1 MTSDKIRRTFL
12 VYFEKRGHKIVP
24 SSSILPPDPT
34 VLFTTA
40 GMQQFK
46 EYYLGKSSPYGN
58 KVVSCQKCFRTSD
71 IEEIGD
77 TNHLTFL
84 EMLGNFS
91 FGDYFKKESI
101 EFALELLTKE
111 YKIPTNKLWIT
122 YFKGDPSTSSG
133 RAVPEDKESQ
143 GIWQKL
149 GIPGE
154 KMFGFGKKDN
164 FWGPTGAEGP
174 CGPTTEI
181 HYDVTGKPCELGK
194 ECIPN
199 CTCGRFI
206 ELWNLVFNEYY
217 QNKEGKL
224 TPLEQKGVD
233 TGMGFERLAM
243 VIQDKP
249 SVFGTDLFEPILKEI
264 LGQDERA
271 RRIIADH
278 IKGSVFLVSEGIL
291 PSNVEQGYI
300 LRRLIRRAIRYGK
313 ILDLSQ
319 NLLILLAQK
328 VIEIYKD
335 IYPEIKSKETDIL
348 TVIQNEEEK
357 FEKTLEVGIK
367 ETISEVTKTGQLTG
381 DIAFNLYESYGVPL
395 EISKE
400 ITAGEGIKVSDM
412 IEIEF
417 RKAKEK
423 HQEVSRAGAEKKFGG
438 IGKEV
443 NYEATKLHTATHLLH
458 QVLRES
464 LGTHVKQ
471 MGSDITPQRLRF
483 DFSHSQKLTNEE
495 IKKVENLVNQR
506 IKEDLRVEK
515 KEMPYDEAIQSGAL
529 AFFKEKYPEI
539 VTVYSIGKFSKEIC
553 GGPHVTHTGE
563 LGKFKISKEESSGAG
578 VRRIRAILE
587 SGI

>member
-1 MTSDKIRRTFL
+1 
-12 VYFEKRGHKIVP
+12 
-24 SSSILPPDPT
+24 
-34 VLFTTA
+34 
-40 GMQQFK
+40 
-46 EYYLGKSSPYGN
+46 
-58 KVVSCQKCFRTSD
+58 
-71 IEEIGD
+71 
-77 TNHLTFL
+77 
-84 EMLGNFS
+84 
-91 FGDYFKKESI
+91 
-101 EFALELLTKE
+101 
-111 YKIPTNKLWIT
+111 
-122 YFKGDPSTSSG
+122 
-133 RAVPEDKESQ
+133 
-143 GIWQKL
+143 
-149 GIPGE
+149 
-154 KMFGFGKKDN
+154 
-164 FWGPTGAEGP
+164 
-174 CGPTTEI
+174 
-181 HYDVTGKPCELGK
+181 
-194 ECIPN
+194 
-199 CTCGRFI
+199 
-206 ELWNLVFNEYY
+206 
-217 QNKEGKL
+217 
-224 TPLEQKGVD
+224 
-233 TGMGFERLAM
+233 MGFERLAM

>member
-1 MTSDKIRRTFL
+1 
-12 VYFEKRGHKIVP
+12 
-24 SSSILPPDPT
+24 
-34 VLFTTA
+34 
-40 GMQQFK
+40 MQQFK

-58 KVVSCQKCFRTSD
+58 KVASCQKCFRTSD
-71 IEEIGD
+71 IEEVGD
-77 TNHLTFL
+77 KSHLTFL

-101 EFALELLTKE
+101 EFSLELLTKE
-111 YKIPTNKLWIT
+111 YRVPTNKLWIT

-154 KMFGFGKKDN
+154 KMFGFDKKDN
-164 FWGPTGAEGP
+164 FWGPTGVEGP

-194 ECIPN
+194 ECTPN
-199 CTCGRFI
+199 CACGRFI

-217 QNKEGKL
+217 QDREGKL
-224 TPLEQKGVD
+224 TQLNQKGVD
-233 TGMGFERLAM
+233 TGMGLERLVM
-243 VIQDKP
+243 VIQNKP

-264 LGQDERA
+264 SGQDERA

-278 IKGSVFLVSEGIL
+278 IKGSVFLISEGVL

-313 ILDLSQ
+313 ILNLSQ
-319 NLLILLAQK
+319 NFLIPFAQK
-328 VIEIYKD
+328 VVEIYKD
-335 IYPEIKSKETDIL
+335 TYPEVKSKEADIL

-367 ETISEVTKTGQLTG
+367 ETISEITKTGQLTG
-381 DIAFNLYESYGVPL
+381 DMAFNLYESYGVPL

-400 ITAGEGIKVSDM
+400 ITIGEGIKVSDI

-417 RKAKEK
+417 SKAKEK

-438 IGKEV
+438 IGKEAD
-443 NYEATKLHTATHLLH
+443 YEATKLHTATHLLH
-458 QVLRES
+458 QTLREI

-483 DFSHSQKLTNEE
+483 DFSHSHKLTNEE

-506 IKEDLRVEK
+506 IKEDLRIEK
-515 KEMPYDEAIQSGAL
+515 KEMPYSEAIQSGAL
-529 AFFKEKYPEI
+529 AFFKEKYPEV

-553 GGPHVTHTGE
+553 GGPHVTRTGE
-563 LGKFKISKEESSGAG
+563 LGKFKIIKEESSGAG